1 MKRAQARLRLHI
13 QNLINECH
21 KKVALWFLLNFDV
34 IIIPPFNGSAMSRRL
49 NRKINSKTVCKMLT
63 WAHSRFCNRLVFKA
77 EELGKK
83 VIIQNEA
90 YTSKTCRFVYFLFT
104 FIFIFSSFLISICFY
119 AVVVDLLNIT
129 WVATKCLNVINVE

>member
-34 IIIPPFNGSAMSRRL
+34 IIIPPFNGSAMSHRL
-49 NRKINSKTVCKMLT
+49 NRKINSKTVRK
-63 WAHSRFCNRLVFKA
+63 AHSRFRNCLVFKA

-104 FIFIFSSFLISICFY
+104 L
-119 AVVVDLLNIT
+119 
-129 WVATKCLNVINVE
+129 

>member
-49 NRKINSKTVCKMLT
+49 NRKINSKTVRKMLT
-63 WAHSRFCNRLVFKA
+63 WAHSRFRNRLVFKA

-90 YTSKTCRFVYFLFT
+90 YTSKTCRLFIYFSLF
-104 FIFIFSSFLISICFY
+104 SFFHLF
-119 AVVVDLLNIT
+119 
-129 WVATKCLNVINVE
+129 